1 MILDLLAEMGIMAKA
16 IPNPERSTNGT
27 SHQQLLHDF
36 HEERANRHLQ
46 AANGAPHLS
55 NLEFWG
61 EENPLA
67 SGAEELAAQ
76 DPELLKTL
84 GISAAGTTA
93 GPASETDALLAENA
107 ELREIIAELKT
118 QVEETE
124 QRVQA
129 QFADRNKEYDQMLEE
144 KSQIIR
150 DLHVKI
156 QELEARPPVPVTPKE
171 EELIALSEELERER
185 CQLQQDR
192 RTLEEERKQLAEDE
206 EIMTQ
211 QMREMEVQMARERA
225 DFARQRSELN
235 RIQDEIRR
243 ELENIERNG
252 LLNQRLG
259 QLRQRSTE
267 VSVAKGS
274 GLYRQAVEAQAAEA
288 GAPPEAAN
296 GQEEPRRRES
306 FLGRL
311 FG

>member
-1 MILDLLAEMGIMAKA
+1 MAKA
-16 IPNPERSTNGT
+16 IPNPERSSNGT
-27 SHQQLLHDF
+27 NHQQLLHDF
-36 HEERANRHLQ
+36 HEERAGRRLQ
-46 AANGAPHLS
+46 PSNGTPHLS

-84 GISAAGTTA
+84 GISPAGAADA
-93 GPASETDALLAENA
+93 PASEADALLAENV
-107 ELREIIAELKT
+107 ELREIIADLKA
-118 QVEETE
+118 QLEGTE
-124 QRVQA
+124 QRIGA
-129 QFADRNKEYDQMLEE
+129 QFADRNKEYDQLLDE
-144 KSQIIR
+144 KSQMIR
-150 DLHVKI
+150 DLHLQI
-156 QELEARPPVPVTPKE
+156 QELEQQPTVPATPKE
-171 EELIALSEELERER
+171 EELLALSEELERER
-185 CQLQQDR
+185 CQLQQER
-192 RTLEEERKQLAEDE
+192 RALEEERKQFTEDE
-206 EIMTQ
+206 QIMTQ

-259 QLRQRSTE
+259 QLRQRSAE

-274 GLYRQAVEAQAAEA
+274 GQYHQAAEGENA
-288 GAPPEAAN
+288 DPNAPETAN
-296 GQEEPRRRES
+296 GQPEPRRRES